1 MGRQFQVCLRTVEPS
16 FATASLPLRSTDAS
30 VYTTGLL
37 LPMQFIPEVFTQKV
51 QHLAWVLSFMPY
63 PASQSCIKDFG
74 ALLWRTPEVGSRTLL
89 FSALSNEP
97 PSMAK
102 GGQYID
108 ALCHPAL
115 DDDHPKMKALRDAD
129 DKWAERLWNVS
140 LRLLMESPAQNVVQ
154 MAP

>member
-1 MGRQFQVCLRTVEPS
+1 MTIP
-16 FATASLPLRSTDAS
+16 SLPAYSRAKLCNCFFAFEINQRFSEHNWPIIANAVHTRG
-30 VYTTGLL
+30 VYTESSASGLGSIFHAIPGVPIL
-37 LPMQFIPEVFTQKV
+37 YQRFWCLFFGVHPRLDRVLYSFRLYPM
-51 QHLAWVLSFMPY
+51 
-63 PASQSCIKDFG
+63 
-74 ALLWRTPEVGSRTLL
+74 SRL
-89 FSALSNEP
+89 
-97 PSMAK
+97 SMAK

-140 LRLLMESPAQNVVQ
+140 LRLLRESPAQNVVQ